1 MRQLAYSLIVLA
13 TTTTVNAE
21 SIFNFGSNN
30 TVSSGK
36 IIINGKEVGESSGN
50 YLKGSGKKTTV
61 SRNVSNFERIKITGT
76 VDLIYS
82 KGRNHVEVTGDE
94 NIVNHIKT
102 EVNSGVLE
110 IYSDKHFAT
119 DMPITVT
126 VSSPRLDGVIVDG
139 SSDVALRNIRSE
151 KFLIQLN
158 GTGDISA
165 SGKVKSLMIDV
176 FGSGD
181 VNTRELIAD
190 NVEAKLNG
198 TGDLYVT
205 ALQSLNATVSGAG
218 DIVYYGNPPVVNSN
232 AFGAGDIT
240 SGD

>member
-1 MRQLAYSLIVLA
+1 MRQLTYSLMILAA
-13 TTTTVNAE
+13 TTTVKAD

-30 TVSSGK
+30 SVSSGK

-50 YLKGSGKKTTV
+50 YVKGSGKKATV
-61 SRNVSNFERIKITGT
+61 SRNISNFERIKITGT
-76 VDLIYS
+76 LDLVYS
-82 KGRNHVEVTGDE
+82 QGRYSVQITGDE
-94 NIVNHIKT
+94 NVINNIKT
-102 EVNSGVLE
+102 DVNGGVLL
-110 IYSDKHFAT
+110 IYSDKHFST
-119 DMPITVT
+119 NMPITVK
-126 VSSPRLDGVIVDG
+126 VSSPQLDAVIVDG
-139 SSDVALRNIRSE
+139 SSDVSLKNIRSE

-158 GTGDISA
+158 GTGDINA
-165 SGKVKSLMIDV
+165 TGKVNSLAIDV

-181 VNTRELIAD
+181 VNTKTLIAQH
-190 NVEAKLNG
+190 VEAKLNG

-232 AFGAGDIT
+232 AFGVGDIT